1 MEIRPI
7 LSTLLRNKTGAILIT
22 AQIALTLAIIANA
35 LYVVNDRLS
44 VAARPSGAAEEEV
57 FRLQVL
63 NYQRPDD
70 IAHAQQRD
78 AELLRAIPGVKAVT
92 WTNQAP
98 LGQSGWGLS
107 LSADPS
113 LGGSGVN
120 ASPYFNPD
128 SLVQALGLSLVE
140 GRDFTAADVIEIDPA
155 TTQLS
160 ADKVIVSRHLA
171 AQLFP
176 DEDQVLGRT
185 VYLGIG
191 ADAAPMQVVGVV
203 ETLMTPFAQAS
214 DNAYNTFLLP
224 VRYLTAHSQ
233 YLVRTEAGERARI
246 MAEAEA
252 ALLQAR
258 PGRLVMQN
266 QTLGELR
273 ENRYRNQRAVAGLL
287 IAVTIGLLLVTAS
300 GIVGMASLWV
310 TQRRKQIGTRRAL
323 GARKVDILRYFITEN
338 LMIGTAG
345 VLIGA
350 ALAIGLNLFLVREIE
365 LPTLPPAYLLGGMA
379 TLLVLGVLAV
389 LGPAWRAAAVPPA
402 VATRSV

>member
-44 VAARPSGAAEEEV
+44 VAARPSGAVEEEV

-63 NYQRPDD
+63 SYQRPDD
-70 IAHAQQRD
+70 IANMQRHD
-78 AELLRAIPGVKAVT
+78 AELLQAIPGVKSVT

-98 LGQSGWGLS
+98 MGQSGWGLTMTV
-107 LSADPS
+107 DPS

-120 ASPYFNPD
+120 GSPYFNPG
-128 SLVQALGLSLVE
+128 SLVQTLGLELVE
-140 GRDFTAADVIEIDPA
+140 GRDFTEADVVEVDPA
-155 TTQLS
+155 TAQLS
-160 ADKVIVSRHLA
+160 GDKVILTRRYA
-171 AQLFP
+171 GQLFP
-176 DEDQVLGRT
+176 DETSVVGRT
-185 VYLGIG
+185 VYLGAG
-191 ADAAPMQVVGVV
+191 PDAVPLRIVGVV
-203 ETLMTPFAQAS
+203 DTLMGPFAQAS
-214 DNAYNTFLLP
+214 DNAYNSFLLP
-224 VRYLTAHSQ
+224 VRYLTEHSQ
-233 YLVRTEAGERARI
+233 YLVRAEAGERSRI

-273 ENRYRNQRAVAGLL
+273 EIRYRNQRAVAGLL

-323 GARKVDILRYFITEN
+323 GARKIDIVRYFVTEN
-338 LMIGTAG
+338 LMIGTTG
-345 VLIGA
+345 VVIGA
-350 ALAIGLNLFLVREIE
+350 ALAIGLNLFLVREIA
-365 LPTLPPAYLLGGMA
+365 LPTLPVGYLLGGMA